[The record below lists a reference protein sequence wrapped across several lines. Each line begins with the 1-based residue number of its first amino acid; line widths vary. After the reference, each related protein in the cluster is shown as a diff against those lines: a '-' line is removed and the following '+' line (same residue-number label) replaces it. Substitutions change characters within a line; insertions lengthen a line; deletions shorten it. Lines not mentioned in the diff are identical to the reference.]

1 MFKCTLCQEQFLYM
15 SLWERHCLLKKHT
28 RKLIPVNHTISLA
41 DSVKNKKLYD
51 EKKQKRKPDKLKQGH
66 KLDKIKQGHKL
77 DKLKQKKAIL
87 LEKMRNLEK
96 RKLQLQLN
104 MDKLIEEI
112 DALVV

>member
-28 RKLIPVNHTISLA
+28 RKLIPENHTISLA

-51 EKKQKRKPDKLKQGH
+51 EKKQGRKPDKL
-66 KLDKIKQGHKL
+66 KQGHKL

>member
-28 RKLIPVNHTISLA
+28 RKLIPENNTICLA

-51 EKKQKRKPDKLKQGH
+51 EKKQKRKPDKL
-66 KLDKIKQGHKL
+66 KQGHKL

>member
-1 MFKCTLCQEQFLYM
+1 MFKCTLCKEQFLYM

-66 KLDKIKQGHKL
+66 KLDK
-77 DKLKQKKAIL
+77 LKQKKAIL

>member
-1 MFKCTLCQEQFLYM
+1 MFKCTLCKEQFLYM

-28 RKLIPVNHTISLA
+28 RKLIPENNTICLA

-51 EKKQKRKPDKLKQGH
+51 EKKQKRKPDKL
-66 KLDKIKQGHKL
+66 KQGHKL

>member
-1 MFKCTLCQEQFLYM
+1 M

-28 RKLIPVNHTISLA
+28 RKLIPENNTICLA

-51 EKKQKRKPDKLKQGH
+51 EKKQKRKPDKL
-66 KLDKIKQGHKL
+66 KQGHKL

>member
-28 RKLIPVNHTISLA
+28 RKLIPENHTISLA

-51 EKKQKRKPDKLKQGH
+51 EKKQGRKPDKLKQR
-66 KLDKIKQGHKL
+66 HKL

-112 DALVV
+112 DALVL

>member
-1 MFKCTLCQEQFLYM
+1 M

-28 RKLIPVNHTISLA
+28 RKLIPENHTISLA

-51 EKKQKRKPDKLKQGH
+51 EKKQGRKPDKL
-66 KLDKIKQGHKL
+66 KQGHKL

>member
-66 KLDKIKQGHKL
+66 KLDK
-77 DKLKQKKAIL
+77 LKQKKAIL

>member
-1 MFKCTLCQEQFLYM
+1 M

-28 RKLIPVNHTISLA
+28 RKLIPENHTISLA

-51 EKKQKRKPDKLKQGH
+51 EKKQGRKP
-66 KLDKIKQGHKL
+66 

>member
-28 RKLIPVNHTISLA
+28 RKLIPENHTISLA

-51 EKKQKRKPDKLKQGH
+51 EKKQKRKPDKL
-66 KLDKIKQGHKL
+66 KQGHKL

-112 DALVV
+112 DALVL

>member
-28 RKLIPVNHTISLA
+28 RKLIPENHTISLA

-51 EKKQKRKPDKLKQGH
+51 EKKQKRKPDKL
-66 KLDKIKQGHKL
+66 KQGHKL

>member
-1 MFKCTLCQEQFLYM
+1 MFKCTLCKEQFLYM

-28 RKLIPVNHTISLA
+28 RKLIPENNTICLA

-51 EKKQKRKPDKLKQGH
+51 EKKQKRKPDKL
-66 KLDKIKQGHKL
+66 KQGHKL

-96 RKLQLQLN
+96 RKLQLQLTL
-104 MDKLIEEI
+104 DKLIQEI

>member
-1 MFKCTLCQEQFLYM
+1 MFKCTLCKEQFLYM

-28 RKLIPVNHTISLA
+28 RKLIPENHTISLA

-51 EKKQKRKPDKLKQGH
+51 EKKQKRKPDKL
-66 KLDKIKQGHKL
+66 KQGHKL